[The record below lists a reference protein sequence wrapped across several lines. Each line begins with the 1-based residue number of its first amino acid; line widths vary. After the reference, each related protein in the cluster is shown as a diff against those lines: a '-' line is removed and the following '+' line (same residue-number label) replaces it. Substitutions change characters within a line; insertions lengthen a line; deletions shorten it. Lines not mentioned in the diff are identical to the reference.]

1 MGKGLKSSGEV
12 VRYYLRK
19 KYRWSYNTLKSS
31 GEVVSCEVLRN
42 TDGHTIHIYVVD
54 AVANVLSS
62 YYLSEIKKIHFYDK
76 IFQRL
81 VTNLIFNNGQ
91 KGL

>member
-1 MGKGLKSSGEV
+1 MWWPSMQ
-12 VRYYLRK
+12 
-19 KYRWSYNTLKSS
+19 N
-31 GEVVSCEVLRN
+31 
-42 TDGHTIHIYVVD
+42 D
-54 AVANVLSS
+54 LSP

-81 VTNLIFNNGQ
+81 VTNLIFINGQ